1 MGSGSNETLGAG
13 LGVLAVDD
21 APGQV
26 RELHAWL
33 SEDPLVRRWVR
44 LVEREP
50 PPGALGP
57 MAEAVQ
63 VVTGS
68 PGVVAAVAGVLIAWL
83 RYRTSDVTVKVR
95 RTDDDTEVEVS
106 AQRVR
111 TLNAEQTQALAAQ
124 IEAALK
130 DGSPPAEGPRE

>member
-63 VVTGS
+63 V
-68 PGVVAAVAGVLIAWL
+68 AAVAGVLIAWL

-111 TLNAEQTQALAAQ
+111 TLNAEQTRALAAQ